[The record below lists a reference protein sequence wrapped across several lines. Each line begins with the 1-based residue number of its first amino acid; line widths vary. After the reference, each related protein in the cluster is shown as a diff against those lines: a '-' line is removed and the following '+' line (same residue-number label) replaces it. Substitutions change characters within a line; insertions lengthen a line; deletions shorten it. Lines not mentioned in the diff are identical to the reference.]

1 MHVSTS
7 QQRIELHDRVWLP
20 LLAIKLAQ
28 DYGLLGTVKV
38 QKLVFLALVEG
49 KLMQWYPFR
58 KHAYGPYS
66 PSLKMDL
73 ILLEMDNLIKVERG
87 ISAKGYYF
95 RDFKL
100 AEKGE
105 EKLRSLKD
113 EILEDWKKALK
124 VLDKWAGKDRNE
136 ILSYVYEKYVIKDTK
151 YDEIFKSVKP
161 DLDSSYTLWLN
172 ICDCPYACD
181 ILAFLE
187 YCKMVF
193 KALQKVKDKVNKSV
207 SLRTIE
213 DLTSLTFSLYKEC
226 YPVIQGEGKCLLNE
240 ETFNKDFYSVI
251 QGEKKCLFE
260 EVFYK
265 DFLEI
270 EEYFLFLEDY
280 VSRYNIFSKLEDLDF
295 SVFFKDEEET
305 RFCLQ
310 KLQEEFEKRE
320 L

>member
-1 MHVSTS
+1 
-7 QQRIELHDRVWLP
+7 
-20 LLAIKLAQ
+20 
-28 DYGLLGTVKV
+28 
-38 QKLVFLALVEG
+38 
-49 KLMQWYPFR
+49 MQWYPFR

-95 RDFKL
+95 RDFQL

-136 ILSYVYEKYVIKDTK
+136 ILSYVYEKYVIKDIK
-151 YDEIFKSVKP
+151 YDEIFKSVKA

-240 ETFNKDFYSVI
+240 EAFN
-251 QGEKKCLFE
+251 
-260 EVFYK
+260 K

-305 RFCLQ
+305 WFCLQ
-310 KLQEEFEKRE
+310 KLQEEFEKQE